1 MKKIVLFII
10 LFLLVMLMIP
20 MLSHNKNIIISTQ
33 NNIEKN
39 NELNEILK
47 KMKDN
52 MDYISINN
60 ESLNIKPSW
69 LYYKLELPENQKQ
82 IYDYLIRDIRVCYI
96 YFTDDG
102 TTYSDSNFLG
112 KFDNLDE
119 VPKSKFDKIVKDYEI
134 YDNFCLE
141 NFNKYYDLLKKDEVR
156 DLKIIIEPI
165 LLYKDFHTYQINDY
179 EELLN
184 KEYYKASLIYNI
196 TEYLKYKYNNN

>member
-69 LYYKLELPENQKQ
+69 SYYKLELPENQKQ

-102 TTYSDSNFLG
+102 TTYSDS
-112 KFDNLDE
+112 
-119 VPKSKFDKIVKDYEI
+119 
-134 YDNFCLE
+134 
-141 NFNKYYDLLKKDEVR
+141 
-156 DLKIIIEPI
+156 I
-165 LLYKDFHTYQINDY
+165 LSCFV
-179 EELLN
+179 
-184 KEYYKASLIYNI
+184 
-196 TEYLKYKYNNN
+196 